1 MEKLPVE
8 LVSRILECRL
18 TIAPLP
24 SVNIGAD
31 PSSIDIGPHELSALQ
46 CVSRRLFEIC
56 CDNSIWRQHCYEA
69 ANHKL
74 QDHTALFTTHNTG
87 GAVDVLLTGGTGTGN
102 ISESSEPF
110 HADSDVVSDK
120 RTGPLSNS
128 ASQWDPSYRGEEVNW
143 YSEYIARNA
152 PISVQWLQEPYAAG
166 MKDEEDVI
174 IQREV
179 KGMGIMKDHNYGG
192 SDKIIGPLDDGT
204 LCLWD
209 LNRSTISERST
220 RGKIIGISARGALTT
235 DSLRRADAGSS
246 SKATNLD
253 FISIG
258 ECVSVDSFR
267 QTAYVAVGNILNEVD
282 LSTLQ
287 VVSQQKYP
295 WSIFALSQETEYSA
309 PLTVATTRNLNLYDP
324 RFCGPGPDSRIC
336 CPAPPDNGKY
346 IPLFQPIPLSVLHT
360 PLPNINSIALAG
372 RFSAILLYD
381 RRKLSSLL
389 STAHS
394 GARICSL
401 AAVPT
406 CPRPYSIARPELQ
419 DNHTIVAAGEYKG
432 RGSLEMFSIA
442 TPHNIG
448 DYQTQQRSLLV
459 KDSICLNR
467 QSASGSKLL
476 SVAAHGTRLVFSDAN
491 GYIKWVER
499 DGRTEV
505 RRWNLSQDSKYRRRR
520 RGTASPSPSSSH
532 DPEYC
537 RWAAEYATG
546 GSDIVRKILPA
557 GYTDVLDDEL
567 LIWTG
572 DRIGRL
578 RFSSKAGR
586 DWDNE
591 AEIYEEKMKS
601 IKREE
606 DDKMAMYAEAVLQ
619 SMKTHQQ
626 ELTWMG
632 DFGTGN

>member
-8 LVSRILECRL
+8 LISRILEY
-18 TIAPLP
+18 
-24 SVNIGAD
+24 
-31 PSSIDIGPHELSALQ
+31 IGPHELSSLQ
-46 CVSRRLFEIC
+46 SVSRRLFDIC
-56 CDNSIWRQHCYEA
+56 CDNSIWRQHCYESS
-69 ANHKL
+69 NHKL
-74 QDHTALFTTHNTG
+74 QDHNTLFNG
-87 GAVDVLLTGGTGTGN
+87 QRPNANNQDGVIDVLPTGPTQTSN
-102 ISESSEPF
+102 ITEYSEPF
-110 HADSDVVSDK
+110 HADSEVSYDI
-120 RTGPLSNS
+120 RTSPPSSS
-128 ASQWDPSYRGEEVNW
+128 ASQWDPSYAGEEVDW

-152 PISVQWLQEPYAAG
+152 PMSVQWLQEPYAAG
-166 MKDEEDVI
+166 TKDDDAI

-179 KGMGIMKDHNYGG
+179 KGMGLMKDRSYGG

-209 LNRSTISERST
+209 LNRSTMSERST
-220 RGKIIGISARGALTT
+220 RGKIIGTSARGALTT
-235 DSLRRADAGSS
+235 DWLRRADAGSS

-267 QTAYVAVGNILNEVD
+267 QSAYVAVGNILNEVD

-309 PLTVATTRNLNLYDP
+309 PLTVGTTRNLSLYDP
-324 RFCGPGPDSRIC
+324 RLRVRGPESRIC
-336 CPAPPDNGKY
+336 CPIPPDNGRY
-346 IPLFQPIPLSVLHT
+346 VSLFQPIPLSVLHP
-360 PLPNINSIALAG
+360 PLPNINSIVLAG

-381 RRKLSSLL
+381 RRNLSRIL

-401 AAVPT
+401 TAIPT
-406 CPRPYSIARPELQ
+406 CPRPYSIAHPELQ

-432 RGSLEMFSIA
+432 RGSLEMFSIS
-442 TPHNIG
+442 TPPNTRG
-448 DYQTQQRSLLV
+448 YQCQQRPLLV
-459 KDSICLNR
+459 KDGICLNR

-491 GYIKWVER
+491 GFIKWVER

-505 RRWNLSQDSKYRRRR
+505 RRWNLSNDTKYRRHR
-520 RGTASPSPSSSH
+520 RGTLDPSPSSSH
-532 DPEYC
+532 DLEYC
-537 RWAAEYATG
+537 RWTAEHDTG
-546 GSDIVRKILPA
+546 GSDIVRKILPT
-557 GYTDVLDDEL
+557 GYTNVLDDEL

-578 RFSSKAGR
+578 RFSSKTGH
-586 DWDNE
+586 DWNNE

-601 IKREE
+601 MKREE
-606 DDKMAMYAEAVLQ
+606 DYKMAMYADVVFQ
-619 SMKTHQQ
+619 SLKTHQQ

-632 DFGTGN
+632 DFGTGT